1 MKTKPLLLFI
11 LFLLIKLFTVNVHS
25 QSIRLFTV
33 NNELSSSLINQIY
46 QDKKEIIWIATENGL
61 NKYDG
66 SKFVIYKHDKDIP
79 NSILNNYVRVIY
91 ECTSGIFI
99 GYFNGLQVYNR
110 GTDKF
115 IEIPMHLLGG
125 SSIKPHV
132 TSIVEKDNGDILIG
146 TAGHG
151 LFIYD
156 PQKKQAHQLKL
167 SINAYFINTLF
178 VDREKNLWIST
189 KDKGLL
195 CINTKNRC
203 NQYFIKE
210 QKTNNITCIT
220 QDNNNTV
227 YAGSLAKGLFVY
239 NNKTK
244 TFAHIPMSSHLSIK
258 SLVAKD
264 EKILI
269 GTDGDG
275 MKIFDIKRR
284 KITEADYNTS
294 TSNFHKFKIHSIA
307 IDKKDNLWL
316 GIYQKGVMLLPIKIN
331 QFNYI
336 GNKSSTSNF
345 IGSNCVMSICK
356 DSQGVLWIGTDND
369 GIYGIDLIKK
379 KHVHYNSAN
388 SNVPSTIMCIFE
400 DSEKNLW
407 IGSYTQGMAKL
418 DKNTGNCHYIT
429 NPSNNEIDNIKS
441 VYSFAEDS
449 EKNLWIGTMGSD
461 LYCMN
466 ILSGKITSY
475 HSGSGTKYRED
486 SNILHNGWINCL
498 LYTKSN
504 QLYIGTYDGMG
515 CFDLNK
521 KSFTTA
527 YKKNR
532 ILSGNV
538 IYSLYEDKVGN
549 IWAGTSEGLI
559 CINPETHKE
568 TYYTTKN
575 GLTSNTI
582 YGIQGDKLNN
592 LWISTSF
599 GISRLTQRS
608 KQFQNYY
615 ANDGLQGNEF
625 SRSATCADKNGHIY
639 FGGIDGITSFDPQK
653 ITNPVKA
660 LNLRI
665 TDFYIHDKAVREG
678 DLSGSYNI
686 INTNVMEADKFHLC
700 HKDNSFSIEFSTTE
714 FDNPE
719 RITYMYSM
727 NNENWVTLHPGINR
741 VSFSNLSPGTYHFKV
756 KAKDYNT
763 YSNIKEIL
771 IKIDPV
777 WYASMV
783 AKLIY
788 FILFVLSIYIIIE
801 QIRQRQQ
808 IRNEMQKH
816 IHAEQIN
823 EAKLQFFIN
832 ISHEIRTPM
841 TLILS
846 PLQKLIST
854 DKNGER
860 QLTYN
865 TIYRNAERILRLVNQ
880 LMDIRK
886 IDKGQLVL
894 KFEEVNIVSFV
905 KDLLSTFEYEAKIK
919 QIEIK
924 FNPQTE
930 NISGWIDPKN
940 FDKVVLNLL
949 SNAFKFTSEKGE
961 IDIWIQKG
969 ENVNALKSERKK
981 YIEIIISDNGISI
994 PEDETSRIFER
1005 FYQINNNLNNSNVG
1019 TGIGLHLT
1027 HSLVELH
1034 HGNIRVE
1041 NNKDEKG
1048 CRFIIQIPSGREH
1061 LKTEEIQTEATNKK
1075 RHIATAIPFY
1085 QDEKVENKTR
1095 KSKNRILV
1103 VEDDE
1108 EIRKYICNELSG
1120 EYHII
1125 ESSNGKEALNI
1136 ALTKIPDLIISD
1148 IMMPEM
1154 DGLSLCHKV
1163 KQNITTNHIPV
1174 ILLTAKANEN
1184 DQLEGLENGADAY
1197 IVKPF
1202 NIAILQRN
1210 VKNII
1215 ANREILKNNFNG
1227 RQQQE
1232 KNIKKISLKSPD
1244 DKLLEKIVNVINNN
1258 LSNPNLNVDMITTE
1272 VGISR
1277 VHLYRKL
1284 KELTNQTT
1292 QNFIRNIRLKQAA
1305 TLLAKKHHNISEVA
1319 AIVGFNNIAHFSST
1333 FKELYGVS
1341 PTEYMENHFRSEKE
1355 EEKE

>member
-1 MKTKPLLLFI
+1 MKIKLLLLFLVI
-11 LFLLIKLFTVNVHS
+11 ELLTTNIYP
-25 QSIRLFTV
+25 QSTRLFTV

-79 NSILNNYVRVIY
+79 NSILNNYVQIVY
-91 ECTSGIFI
+91 ESTRNNLFI
-99 GYFNGLQVYNR
+99 GYLSGLQLYDR
-110 GTDKF
+110 GSDKF
-115 IEIPMHLLGG
+115 IEIPMYLLEGLP
-125 SSIKPHV
+125 IKPHV
-132 TSIVEKDNGDILIG
+132 TSIVEKENGEILIG
-146 TAGHG
+146 TTGHG
-151 LFIYD
+151 LFIFD
-156 PQKKQAHQLKL
+156 SKKKQAQQLKL
-167 SINAYFINTLF
+167 SINAYFINALF
-178 VDREKNLWIST
+178 VDKEKKLWIST
-189 KDKGLL
+189 NNTGLL
-195 CINTKNRC
+195 CIDAKNKY
-203 NQYFIKE
+203 NQYFTKE
-210 QKTNNITCIT
+210 QKMNNITCIT
-220 QDNNNTV
+220 QDNNNAIYVGT
-227 YAGSLAKGLFVY
+227 LAKGLFIY
-239 NNKTK
+239 NNKNK
-244 TFAHIPMSSHLSIK
+244 AFAQVPNSSHLSIK
-258 SLVAKD
+258 SLISKD

-275 MKIFDIKRR
+275 MKIYDIKR
-284 KITEADYNTS
+284 KEITEADYNTN
-294 TSNFHKFKIHSIA
+294 TSNFDKFKIHSIA
-307 IDKKDNLWL
+307 VDQKNNLWL
-316 GIYQKGVMLLPIKIN
+316 GIYQKGVMLLPTSTN

-336 GNKSSTSNF
+336 GNKSNTHNF

-356 DSQGVLWIGTDND
+356 DSQGVLWVGTDND
-369 GIYGIDLIKK
+369 GIYGIDLIKNT
-379 KHVHYNSAN
+379 HVHYNKNN
-388 SNVPSTIMCIFE
+388 SNIPLTIMCIIE

-407 IGSYTQGMAKL
+407 IGSYMQGMAKL
-418 DKNTGNCHYIT
+418 DRNTGYCQYIT
-429 NPSNNEIDNIKS
+429 NLSNNGTNDINI
-441 VYSFAEDS
+441 YSLAEDS

-466 ILSGKITSY
+466 ILSGKITPY
-475 HSGSGTKYRED
+475 HSVSGTKYRED

-498 LYTKSN
+498 LYTKKN

-515 CFDLNK
+515 CLDLNK
-521 KSFTTA
+521 KNFTTT
-527 YKKNR
+527 YKRNR
-532 ILSGNV
+532 ILPGNV
-538 IYSLYEDKVGN
+538 IYSLYEDKAGN
-549 IWAGTSEGLI
+549 IWAGTLEGLI
-559 CINPETHKE
+559 CINHKTQKE

-582 YGIQGDKLNN
+582 YGMQGDKLNN
-592 LWISTSF
+592 LWISTNF
-599 GISRLTQRS
+599 GISKLIPGAN
-608 KQFQNYY
+608 QFQNYY

-625 SRSATCADKNGHIY
+625 SRSAACTDKDGHVY
-639 FGGIDGITSFDPQK
+639 FGGIDGITYFDPKK

-660 LNLRI
+660 LKIRI
-665 TDFYIHDKAVREG
+665 TDFYIHDKAVRQGE
-678 DLSGSYNI
+678 LSGGNNI
-686 INTNVMEADKFHLC
+686 IDTDVMEADRFRLC

-727 NNENWVTLHPGINR
+727 NSDSWVTLHPGINR

-763 YSNIKEIL
+763 YSNTKEIL
-771 IKIDPV
+771 IKIYPA
-777 WYASMV
+777 WYVSTV

-788 FILFVLSIYIIIE
+788 FILFALSIYIIIE

-940 FDKVVLNLL
+940 FDKVILNLL

-961 IDIWIQKG
+961 IEIWIQKS
-969 ENVNALKSERKK
+969 ENVNTIKPELQR

-994 PEDETSRIFER
+994 PENETSRIFER

-1041 NNKDEKG
+1041 NNKDKKG
-1048 CRFIIQIPSGREH
+1048 CRFIIQIPSGKEH
-1061 LKTEEIQTEATNKK
+1061 LKSEEMQAESANEKM
-1075 RHIATAIPFY
+1075 HIMTVMPSY
-1085 QDEKVENKTR
+1085 EDEKVENKTR

-1108 EIRKYICNELSG
+1108 EIRKYICNELSAG
-1120 EYHII
+1120 YHII

-1136 ALTKIPDLIISD
+1136 VLTKIPDLIISD

-1174 ILLTAKANEN
+1174 ILLTAKTSEK

-1202 NIAILQRN
+1202 NIAILQKS

-1215 ANREILKNNFNG
+1215 SNREILKNNFNG
-1227 RQQQE
+1227 QQQQD

-1277 VHLYRKL
+1277 VHLHRKL
-1284 KELTNQTT
+1284 KELTNQTS

-1305 TLLAKKHHNISEVA
+1305 SVLAQKHHNISEVA
-1319 AIVGFNNIAHFSST
+1319 AIVGFNNIGYFST
-1333 FKELYGVS
+1333 AFKELYGVS
-1341 PTEYMENHFRSEKE
+1341 PTEYMEDHLKNEKE
-1355 EEKE
+1355 ED